1 MTTTTPEL
9 YGTKDYKR
17 SRKAYCIECAFEY
30 FVSLMVTDS
39 FLAMLLRNIG
49 VSESMIVIVSSLI
62 SLAFLFQFFAI
73 FAVQKITNTKRFA
86 IIFHFA
92 SQLVFMSLYL
102 IPFLGFAKEAKAVL
116 VIGGILLA
124 YFGNY
129 FVNSVIY
136 RWGNSHVQ
144 PSRLGRYCATKEM
157 ISLISGMIVTIVI
170 GYIMGIFTNQETQT
184 LRSGGLIFAAIAIL
198 VFALSDLV
206 CLLLI
211 KNQIKPKEE
220 VKESVPMKEVWKNT
234 MGNKSFSNVVILY
247 VIYTLGIYT
256 TVGSIGAYKLDL
268 LKGVDAVKALFWIQI
283 INNVGVFSRFAF
295 SRPFGKYS
303 DKNSYAKG
311 ISLALIVAA
320 IGYAVNIFTSPSTW
334 YLIIVFT
341 MLYSIHHAGASANFT
356 NVTFSYVDKKY
367 FVEASAIKNSIA
379 GICGFGASIL
389 ASMLVKA
396 MEGGKEI
403 FGVTVYAPQILSA
416 ISFVLFITAFLFNKL
431 VIEKQKR
438 IEFQV

>member
-1 MTTTTPEL
+1 M
-9 YGTKDYKR
+9 
-17 SRKAYCIECAFEY
+17 ECAFEY
-30 FVSLMVTDS
+30 FVALMMTDS

-49 VSESMIVIVSSLI
+49 FSENMIVIVSSLI

-116 VIGGILLA
+116 AIGGILLA

-136 RWGNSHVQ
+136 RWGNSYVQ
-144 PSRLGRYCATKEM
+144 HDRRGRYCATKEM
-157 ISLISGMIVTIVI
+157 ISLISGMVVTIGI
-170 GYIMGIFTNQETQT
+170 GYVMGIFTNQETQT
-184 LRSGGLIFAAIAIL
+184 LRGGGLIFAAISIL
-198 VFALSDLV
+198 IFALSDLT

-211 KNQIKPKEE
+211 KNQIRPAEE
-220 VKESVPMKEVWKNT
+220 IKKAVPMKEVWKNT
-234 MGNKSFSNVVILY
+234 MGNRNFTNVVILY
-247 VIYTLGIYT
+247 VIYTVGMYT
-256 TVGSIGAYKLDL
+256 TLGALGAYKLDL
-268 LKGVDAVKALFWIQI
+268 FKGVDPLRALFWVQV
-283 INNVGVFSRFAF
+283 INNVGVFSRFAA

-311 ISLALIVAA
+311 ISLAMLLAA
-320 IGYAVNIFTSPSTW
+320 IGYAINVFTAPSTW
-334 YLIIVFT
+334 YLIIIFT
-341 MLYSIHHAGASANFT
+341 VLYYIHHAGASANFT
-356 NVTFSYVDKKY
+356 NITFSYVDEKY

-379 GICGFGASIL
+379 GICGFGVSLL

-396 MEGGKEI
+396 MEGGKTL
-403 FGVTVYAPQILSA
+403 FGTTVYAPQVLSA
-416 ISFVLFITAFLFNKL
+416 FSCILFIGGFVFNKL
-431 VIEKQKR
+431 VIEKQAR
-438 IEFQV
+438 IEG